1 MIKRIFGI
9 LLLASALMH
18 IVGSVGLFLR
28 FGVVRPLS
36 LVLGPLFLIGAIAL
50 LRSSRPIG
58 K

>member
-1 MIKRIFGI
+1 MIKRIFGV

-18 IVGSVGLFLR
+18 LIGSALLFIR
-28 FGVVRPLS
+28 FQTVRPVS